1 MKTLVDIDEKLLNEA
16 LKITSAHTKKE
27 VVNLSLLSFAK
38 LIGTSLPLSPT
49 PTVSLPFLLQMQSSI
64 KELIA

>member
-27 VVNLSLLSFAK
+27 AVNLSL
-38 LIGTSLPLSPT
+38 
-49 PTVSLPFLLQMQSSI
+49 
-64 KELIA
+64 KELVRHAHIERLKSKIGSGRLALTLKELEKLRDAG